1 MGDATVYPAAPLRNP
16 GLGFR
21 LLLRLHPSSQPEHL
35 PPVLRL
41 STRVSVQTL
50 VTLSGWDGAV
60 TGPPFQLRP
69 PTMGTSALC
78 AGSCLCGDTAEG
90 TRWVR
95 TVGEH
100 GTHHAPPAGTRGGRW
115 KPAAPKDT
123 RSFCGKTE
131 MKGCEVGMG
140 HCGSR
145 VETGAAGARAH
156 DTTSAVTVTRAIGGQ
171 GDGKTPRS
179 AALRNIASV

>member
-1 MGDATVYPAAPLRNP
+1 MEPIM
-16 GLGFR
+16 R
-21 LLLRLHPSSQPEHL
+21 LPQ
-35 PPVLRL
+35 
-41 STRVSVQTL
+41 
-50 VTLSGWDGAV
+50 
-60 TGPPFQLRP
+60 
-69 PTMGTSALC
+69 
-78 AGSCLCGDTAEG
+78 
-90 TRWVR
+90 
-95 TVGEH
+95 EH
-100 GTHHAPPAGTRGGRW
+100 GEEDGNQPP
-115 KPAAPKDT
+115 PKDT